1 MKKHLLVSLLLCSNI
16 LLGQST
22 NENNYSI
29 SADDK
34 KIFLTTAE
42 YNSFRVDNADT
53 NSRIAFFYF
62 TTGIAEP
69 IAIGF
74 GYQLNEDWA
83 IALKWSGY
91 WLSGGTFVPE
101 SGGGYGLKLS
111 RRTHIKYINNL
122 NFEMTPF
129 LNASNDES
137 KVFFKGFA
145 FDLNIGNE
153 QIKNCG
159 IYFIWS
165 VGLTAS
171 YARHTPPLFL
181 PNIKIGFNINF

>member
-74 GYQLNEDWA
+74 GYQLNEDGQ
-83 IALKWSGY
+83 LH
-91 WLSGGTFVPE
+91 LSGVGIGCPVVTFVPE
-101 SGGGYGLKLS
+101 SGGGYGLKTFTKN
-111 RRTHIKYINNL
+111 TH
-122 NFEMTPF
+122 
-129 LNASNDES
+129 
-137 KVFFKGFA
+137 
-145 FDLNIGNE
+145 
-153 QIKNCG
+153 
-159 IYFIWS
+159 
-165 VGLTAS
+165 
-171 YARHTPPLFL
+171 
-181 PNIKIGFNINF
+181 